1 MKKIVLASSNKHKV
15 KEFHEILKNVEI
27 LSLDDIGFQGDIE
40 ENGTTFLE
48 NALIKAKTVS
58 EFLKEKGLDYDVVSD
73 DSGCCCNALNGEP
86 GIYSARYSGDHD
98 FQGNR
103 DLVRKKLRNKKDKS
117 AYFNC
122 TIVLY
127 HSDGTYE
134 SFNGKTTGVIIEE
147 EKGSKEFGYDCIFLS
162 DDLGKTFGEATAEEK
177 NSVSH
182 RKRAIEKLKKVL

>member
-1 MKKIVLASSNKHKV
+1 MKKIVLASSNQHKV
-15 KEFHEILKNVEI
+15 KEFHEILDNIEI
-27 LSLDDIGFQGDIE
+27 LSLKDIGFQGDIE

-58 EFLKEKGLDYDVVSD
+58 EFLREKGLEYDVVSD

-98 FQGNR
+98 FQSNR
-103 DLVRKKLRNKKDKS
+103 DLVRKKLKNKKDKS

-127 HSDGTYE
+127 HPDGTYE
-134 SFNGKTTGVIIEE
+134 SFDGKTTGVIIEE

>member
-134 SFNGKTTGVIIEE
+134 SFDGKTTGVIIEE

>member
-1 MKKIVLASSNKHKV
+1 MKKIVLASSNQHKV
-15 KEFHEILKNVEI
+15 KEFHEILDNYEI
-27 LSLDDIGFQGDIE
+27 LSLKDIGFLDDIE
-40 ENGTTFLE
+40 ETGSTFLE

-58 EFLKEKGLDYDVVSD
+58 EFLKDKGLSYDVIAD

-86 GIYSARYSGDHD
+86 GIYSARYAQDHD
-98 FQGNR
+98 FQKNR
-103 DLVRKKLRNKKDKS
+103 DLVRKKLKNKKDKT

-127 HSDGTYE
+127 HIDGSYE
-134 SFNGKTTGVIIEE
+134 SFEGRTNGQIIEE

-162 DDLGKTFGEATAEEK
+162 DDLGKTFGEATSDEK
-177 NSVSH
+177 NRVSH